1 MSSSA
6 VRVLCDAIAVAERAG
21 RVAARE
27 PPPADFSAALA
38 LTGATGATGA
48 TGV

>member
-6 VRVLCDAIAVAERAG
+6 VRVLCEAIAVAERAG

-27 PPPADFSAALA
+27 PPADFSAALV
-38 LTGATGATGA
+38 LTGVTGATGA